1 MTGFSNWWRRGFSKS
16 AIIAVFILCALPTGI
31 LVALITPPGQS
42 PDEQAH
48 LARAA
53 GLLHGAVLGTRK
65 MFTDPDNGKPEWR
78 TGVKVDAGL
87 ENAPWGVTTAIAGRP
102 VVTSQDFLTTDAIA
116 SNHNYVFPNIPNT
129 VSYFPAAYLP
139 ATFALAVG
147 LALHASPHTCFML
160 ARLAMLAAFLLL
172 GALTLW
178 LAAWG
183 EALLL
188 TILLLPMT
196 LFLAGTVNEDGML
209 TAMACLACAA
219 LTRNSRKGWL
229 LGLLVFVLFL
239 GAKPPYLPML
249 GAFLLPLFGPGFWRR
264 VRDVAIACVPV
275 LIWVALISAFVIL
288 PSKTLMYHPG
298 VLYTGDRSVWLDH
311 ADPAANLH
319 TLAAQPERF
328 ITLPWHTLKISAFL
342 LLHEMIGVLG
352 LLQIPLPDPY
362 YRLWLLSGLVSLAG
376 LVFSNRP
383 IQVPPGTAA
392 VNLVSVGFLLA
403 VTSWLI
409 MITLYLDWS
418 NVGLDS
424 IAGLQGRYFLPLLPF
439 LLLGIPGLRGRFYVP
454 PLLAAL
460 PTIALGLYDMG
471 YLPMKLIWNYY
482 LY

>member
-239 GAKPPYLPML
+239 G
-249 GAFLLPLFGPGFWRR
+249 
-264 VRDVAIACVPV
+264 
-275 LIWVALISAFVIL
+275 
-288 PSKTLMYHPG
+288 
-298 VLYTGDRSVWLDH
+298 
-311 ADPAANLH
+311 
-319 TLAAQPERF
+319 Q
-328 ITLPWHTLKISAFL
+328 
-342 LLHEMIGVLG
+342 
-352 LLQIPLPDPY
+352 
-362 YRLWLLSGLVSLAG
+362 
-376 LVFSNRP
+376 NRP
-383 IQVPPGTAA
+383 ISPC
-392 VNLVSVGFLLA
+392 
-403 VTSWLI
+403 W
-409 MITLYLDWS
+409 
-418 NVGLDS
+418 
-424 IAGLQGRYFLPLLPF
+424 
-439 LLLGIPGLRGRFYVP
+439 GRFCSLCSGRVSGGGC
-454 PLLAAL
+454 AMSRL
-460 PTIALGLYDMG
+460 PVCRC
-471 YLPMKLIWNYY
+471 
-482 LY
+482 